1 MAKKQRMKYTD
12 EELAA
17 MKIQAMLQGIDPYT
31 VTNEVLQDDDIEI
44 EIEDDEDKPAKKSKK
59 QAKKKET
66 EFVYEEKVIDTRP
79 EFKRLSGNF
88 TFNVVFDE
96 HVIHYKEQRWPIPL
110 RVVEYNVKLI
120 TNPQVA
126 RSCASE
132 VTNNNENASNRAANG
147 IDRYYRI
154 ETYENVKNNCRY
166 LGYIRVYVGSNGKLR
181 STLFINEGLLKS
193 IYVNLDKFSKDIK
206 EIMKNIV

>member
-17 MKIQAMLQGIDPYT
+17 MKIQAMLQGLDSST

-44 EIEDDEDKPAKKSKK
+44 EIEDDEDRPAKKSRKA
-59 QAKKKET
+59 AKKKE

-79 EFKRLSGNF
+79 EFSKLKKNF
-88 TFNVVFDE
+88 TFDVVFDE

-126 RSCASE
+126 KACASE
-132 VTNNNENASNRAANG
+132 VTNNNETAANRAANG

-154 ETYENVKNNCRY
+154 ETYDNVKNNCRY
-166 LGYIRVYVGSNGKLR
+166 LGYIRVYVTNNGKLR
-181 STLFINEGLLKS
+181 STLYINEGLLKS
-193 IYVNLDKFSKDIK
+193 IYVNLDKFSKDMK
-206 EIMKNIV
+206 GIMKSIV